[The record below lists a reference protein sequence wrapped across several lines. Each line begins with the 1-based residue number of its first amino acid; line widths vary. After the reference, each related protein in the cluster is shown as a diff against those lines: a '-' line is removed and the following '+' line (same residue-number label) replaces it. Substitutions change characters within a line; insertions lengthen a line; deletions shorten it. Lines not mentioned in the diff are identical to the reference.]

1 MPLSKLAEAT
11 TPTARIGLGLAAV
24 GRPGYLNLGRER
36 DLPAERTP
44 DALRARTH
52 QLLDAA
58 YAQGVRYV
66 DVARSYGRAEEFLGQ
81 WLAAHP
87 EADDLV
93 VGSKW
98 GYSYTAN
105 WRVTADVH
113 EVKEHSVVMYESQR
127 AESAELLGD
136 ALDLYQVHSVTPDS
150 PALKDTALRERL
162 AALADS
168 GISVGLSVSGP
179 RQADTVRAALEV
191 TWEGQPLFRSV
202 QATCNLLE
210 PSAEEALA
218 EAHEAGLSVIVKEA
232 MANGRLAPREAP
244 PVLRE
249 VTEECESSCDA
260 VALAAMLYRPW
271 ASVVLCGAVTA
282 EQLFANLHAVAVDL
296 DEGQLARL
304 NQLVEDPEA
313 YWSHRSQLP
322 WQ

>member
-136 ALDLYQVHSVTPDS
+136 ALDLYQVHSVMPDS